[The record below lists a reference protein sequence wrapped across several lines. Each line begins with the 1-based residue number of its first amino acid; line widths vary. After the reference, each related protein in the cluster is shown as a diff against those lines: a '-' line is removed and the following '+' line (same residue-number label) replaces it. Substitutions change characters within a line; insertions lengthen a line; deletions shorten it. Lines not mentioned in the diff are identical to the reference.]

1 MPRAIPGLASQIRFR
16 LSLAKP
22 RDSTPSEP
30 QLRSG
35 SGALDVPSRAISFIC
50 PSLRWP
56 LCRNTTREDTP
67 NTRGPGRRHA
77 ASGVAARGTGLA
89 RQLLLRR
96 GLDNGSDYE
105 SVACH
110 KTQSATPTP
119 TSTPPATPTN
129 TPPPGSTPTPT
140 PPPTATPPIT
150 DPATDVPERPDTG
163 FAPGRV
169 SALPAPFGEIRNR
182 SLGDLW
188 LEVPDLG
195 IQIPIVGVP
204 LQGQGWDMT

>member
-16 LSLAKP
+16 LHSIWATIEIRQRGAGCSLA
-22 RDSTPSEP
+22 RH
-30 QLRSG
+30 
-35 SGALDVPSRAISFIC
+35 FIYC
-50 PSLRWP
+50 PSLRWL

-150 DPATDVPERPDTG
+150 APATDVPELPGTG
-163 FAPGRV
+163 FALGRV
-169 SALPAPFGEIRNR
+169 SALLAPFGEIRYR

-195 IQIPIVGVP
+195 VQIPIVRVP
-204 LQGQGWDMT
+204 LQ